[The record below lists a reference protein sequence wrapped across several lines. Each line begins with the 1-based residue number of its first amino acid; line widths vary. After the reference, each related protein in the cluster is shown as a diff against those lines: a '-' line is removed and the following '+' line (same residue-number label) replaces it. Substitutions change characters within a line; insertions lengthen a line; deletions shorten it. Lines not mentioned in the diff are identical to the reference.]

1 MEHTHPK
8 GQWQNVLD
16 ILDKDQT
23 WSSYIDAIQ
32 ILFGADW
39 IEKMLQ
45 EAALSSF
52 KKPFHC

>member
-16 ILDKDQT
+16 ILDEDQT
-23 WSSYIDAIQ
+23 WSSLVDAIQ

-39 IEKMLQ
+39 IEKLLQ
-45 EAALSSF
+45 EAA
-52 KKPFHC
+52 